1 MSTNNTPKKAGQSEA
16 LVLLLNDIE
25 ADLENLRDL
34 IAKFETSS
42 MGYVTADMLALA
54 CWRLE
59 YARHLAEANRKFG
72 NDLLH
77 RGSIAECGAQAG
89 KPV

>member
-34 IAKFETSS
+34 IAKVETSS
-42 MGYVTADMLALA
+42 LGYVTADMLSLA

-59 YARHLAEANRKFG
+59 YARHLAGDTDNGTSTEKRFLPAGILRRIG
-72 NDLLH
+72 
-77 RGSIAECGAQAG
+77 GAA
-89 KPV
+89 